1 MNLPQKLKNN
11 KYIEPI
17 EYKYLEYI
25 EKPNLICPIYNVYYL
40 YTWDLSI
47 KEVQYFYY
55 ESSKFYRIRELTDN
69 GIITR
74 YYILPFY
81 RQYSFI
87 INDTRIYLKNLQT
100 NEYIFDFSI
109 KRKKLLRDIYKDFNL
124 IHVDKLEFM
133 DYITNWINVVK
144 GQQLLLQI

>member
-1 MNLPQKLKNN
+1 MLPYKLKNN
-11 KYIEPI
+11 KYIEPMA
-17 EYKYLEYI
+17 YKYLEYI
-25 EKPNLICPIYNVYYL
+25 DKSNLIFPIYNVYYL

-55 ESSKFYRIRELTDN
+55 ESSKFYRIRKLTDN

-109 KRKKLLRDIYKDFNL
+109 KRKNLLKDIYKNFNL
-124 IHVDKLEFM
+124 IYVDKLEFM
-133 DYITNWINVVK
+133 NYIADWINAVK

>member
-25 EKPNLICPIYNVYYL
+25 EKPNLIVPIYNVYYL

-47 KEVQYFYY
+47 KEIQYFYY
-55 ESSKFYRIRELTDN
+55 ESSKFYRIRKITNN

-81 RQYSFI
+81 RQYSFL

-109 KRKKLLRDIYKDFNL
+109 KRKKLLKDIYKNFNL
-124 IHVDKLEFM
+124 IYVDKLEFM
-133 DYITNWINVVK
+133 DYIANWINAVK